1 MTIREG
7 YWWRWSHARH
17 HTLSHMAFRPTIGD
31 VALMDPRIYQSKPMG
46 LAAALWD
53 RQQTDHCDVIHSGTP
68 AFTAINGRLTRDSI
82 PHAYAASGD
91 ATGPAA
97 LIER

>member
-46 LAAALWD
+46 LAATLW
-53 RQQTDHCDVIHSGTP
+53 